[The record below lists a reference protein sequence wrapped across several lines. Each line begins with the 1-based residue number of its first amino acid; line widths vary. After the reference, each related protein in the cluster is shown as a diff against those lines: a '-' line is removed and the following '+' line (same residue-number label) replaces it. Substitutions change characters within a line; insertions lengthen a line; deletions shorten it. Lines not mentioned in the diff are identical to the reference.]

1 MSESIKIKG
10 ARTHNL
16 RNIDLEFPRNKLI
29 VFTGV
34 SGSGKS
40 SLAFDTIFAE
50 GQRRYIDSLSPYARQ
65 FMGQMDRPDVDEIT
79 GLSPAIAINQKT
91 LSNNP
96 RSIVATLTEIYD
108 YMRVLWARIGHP
120 HCPECN
126 REIKKLSAEEMFNM
140 IRSRADNFKNST
152 ITILSPVVRGRKG
165 EYYQLLY
172 DFLHKGFSEARIDG
186 KITSLHERV
195 VLSRY
200 KSHDIEII
208 IDKVPIG
215 DDNRLFEAIEQSI
228 GYSDG
233 LIIAIFDKS
242 PEEMILSSKWSC
254 PKDGFSFEEIEPR
267 LFSFNSPYGACETC
281 HGLGRESF
289 FSDDICPMCKG
300 RRLKGGSLAIKV
312 GGKNIWEAVSL
323 DIAKAYEFFT
333 ELPISMSEKEIKVSE
348 GLIMEISSR
357 LEFLLEVGLD
367 YISLAQEA
375 STLSRGEAQ
384 RIRLA
389 SQIGSKLSGTLYVL
403 DEPTVGLHER
413 DNEKLIQ
420 TLKNLRDLG
429 NTVVVVEHDEKVI
442 SESDYLV
449 DLGPGAGVKGGQV
462 VVAGETSKL
471 IKDKKKKSLTLDYLR
486 GDKNITSRTG
496 RTKKTETLK
505 VIGAKLNNLKNID
518 VEIPLRK
525 FVVISGVS
533 GGGKS
538 SFLEVLYKNTS
549 SILHGFGKKPLE
561 NASKILGTEY
571 IRRVIEVNQNPIGRT
586 PRSNPATYTGV
597 FGPLRDLYSNLEDA
611 RKRGYG
617 KGYFSFNLPGG
628 RCEACKGSGFNLI
641 EMHFLPPI
649 MVRCEVCKGK
659 RFNREVLEI
668 KYKDKSISDVLEM
681 TISEALD
688 FFNDIYPV
696 AEKLKVME
704 EIGLGYL
711 RLGQNAPTLSGG
723 EAQRVK
729 LAKELSNTSNK
740 TLYLLDE
747 PTTGLHYHDIDLLI
761 KTLQKLVDRGNTVV
775 VIEHNL
781 HLMKF
786 SDWIIDFGPEGGE
799 KGGKVIAIG
808 TPKDIANDSKS
819 FTGEYLK
826 KIL

>member
-1 MSESIKIKG
+1 MNESIKIKG

-16 RNIDLEFPRNKLI
+16 KNIDLEFPRKKLV

-50 GQRRYIDSLSPYARQ
+50 GQRRYVDSLSPYARQ

-91 LSNNP
+91 LSHNP

-120 HCPECN
+120 HCPKCGK
-126 REIKKLSAEEMFNM
+126 EIKKLSVEEMFNM
-140 IRSRADNFKNST
+140 VTKKAKGSY
-152 ITILSPVVRGRKG
+152 ITIFSPVVRGRKG

-172 DFLHKGFSEARIDG
+172 DFLHKGFSEARVDG
-186 KITSLHERV
+186 EIRSLHERV

-200 KSHDIEII
+200 KPHDIEII
-208 IDKVPIG
+208 IDKVPVG
-215 DDNRLFEAIEQSI
+215 DDNRLFEAIEQSVK
-228 GYSDG
+228 YSDG
-233 LIIAIFDKS
+233 LVTVAFDDDS
-242 PEEMILSSKWSC
+242 EEISLSSKWSC
-254 PKDGFSFEEIEPR
+254 PDDGFSFEEIEPR
-267 LFSFNSPYGACETC
+267 LFSFNSPYGACDSC
-281 HGLGRESF
+281 QGLGRKSF
-289 FSDDICPMCKG
+289 FSDKKCISCEG
-300 RRLKGGSLAIKV
+300 QRLKKESLSILI
-312 GGKNIWEAVSL
+312 GGKNIWETVSL
-323 DIAKAYEFFT
+323 DIAGAHSFFNDIIPL
-333 ELPISMSEKEIKVSE
+333 LPEKEIKVSE
-348 GLIMEISSR
+348 GLTTEIISR

-367 YISLAQEA
+367 YVSLKQEA

-429 NTVVVVEHDEKVI
+429 NSVVVVEHDERVI
-442 SESDYLV
+442 AESDYLV
-449 DLGPGAGVKGGQV
+449 DLGPGAGVQGGEIV
-462 VVAGETSKL
+462 VSGNTSEL

-486 GDKNITSRTG
+486 GDKKITAKRKRIKRT
-496 RTKKTETLK
+496 ESLK
-505 VIGAKLNNLKNID
+505 VIGARLNNLKNID
-518 VEIPLRK
+518 VDIPLRK
-525 FVVISGVS
+525 FVAISGVS

-538 SFLEVLYKNTS
+538 SFMEVLYKNS
-549 SILHGFGKKPLE
+549 NAILHGFGKKPLE
-561 NASKILGTEY
+561 NVSKITGTEY
-571 IRRVIEVNQNPIGRT
+571 IKKAVEVNQSPIGRT
-586 PRSNPATYTGV
+586 PRSNPATYTGI
-597 FGPLRDLYSNLEDA
+597 FGPLRDLYSNLEDS
-611 RKRGYG
+611 RRRGYS
-617 KGYFSFNLPGG
+617 KGYFSFNLKGG
-628 RCEACKGSGFNLI
+628 RCEACKGAGSNLI

-649 MVRCEVCKGK
+649 MVTCDICKGK

-668 KYKDKSISDVLEM
+668 RYKGKNISDVLEM

-688 FFNDIYPV
+688 FFHDIYSV
-696 AEKLKVME
+696 AEKLQILE
-704 EIGLGYL
+704 DIGLGYL
-711 RLGQNAPTLSGG
+711 KLGQNAPTLSGG
-723 EAQRVK
+723 EAQRIK
-729 LAKELSNTSNK
+729 LAKELSNTSNR

-747 PTTGLHYHDIDLLI
+747 PTTGLHYYDVDLLI
-761 KTLQKLVDRGNTVV
+761 GILQKLVDQGNSVV

-786 SDWIIDFGPEGGE
+786 CDHVIDFGPEGGE
-799 KGGKVIAIG
+799 KGGKVIATG
-808 TPKDIANDSKS
+808 TPEEIARNKKS

-826 KIL
+826 RVI